1 MRTVIPVGVQAMA
14 ERGAQW
20 AAWVDGLP
28 RLVSQIVGE
37 WRLTPD
43 GEATHGHCS
52 LVLPV
57 RDTSGRPTVLKLGF
71 PDDESAH
78 EHLALQHWHGDGAAQ
93 LVRADPARRALLLE
107 RLGTDDLTGLWDVE
121 ACGIAGGLML
131 TLHRPAVP
139 RLRRLS
145 AYVGREADILGRLPR
160 DSPIPHRLVE
170 QATTLVHALTADEGS
185 SSVILH
191 GDLHYGNVLAGER
204 WPWLAIDPKPLA
216 GDRNFEPAPLLWN
229 RWDELAGD
237 VRGGLL
243 RRFDA
248 VVDAGGL
255 DEDRARGWVVVRAVI
270 NARWTLD
277 GARGALNPEQRDR
290 VTRFVTIAKAV
301 QR

>member
-1 MRTVIPVGVQAMA
+1 M
-14 ERGAQW
+14 
-20 AAWVDGLP
+20 
-28 RLVSQIVGE
+28 
-37 WRLTPD
+37 TPD
-43 GEATHGHCS
+43 GAAIHGHRS

-57 RDTSGRPTVLKLGF
+57 RDASGDLAVLKVGF
-71 PDDESAH
+71 PDEGAAH

-107 RLGTDDLTGLWDVE
+107 RLGSEDLTGLWDVE
-121 ACGIAGGLML
+121 ACGIAGELMRR
-131 TLHRPAVP
+131 LHRPAVP

-145 AYVGREADILGRLPR
+145 AYMGREAEILERLPR
-160 DSPIPHRLVE
+160 DVPIPHRLVE
-170 QATTLVHALTADEGS
+170 QAAALARELTADEGA
-185 SSVILH
+185 SSVMLH

-204 WPWLAIDPKPLA
+204 RPWLAIDPKPLA

-243 RRFDA
+243 RRFEA
-248 VVDAGGL
+248 VVDAGEL
-255 DEDRARGWVVVRAVI
+255 DEERARGWVVVRSVI

-277 GARGALNPEQRDR
+277 EARGPLTREQRDR

-301 QR
+301 RR